1 MSEVTRRDPAV
12 TSRMMAAVRNK
23 DSKAELA
30 LRRALHARGVRY
42 RLHAKDVIG
51 RPDLVIRKYHLAIF
65 VDGDFWHGNAWR
77 LRGLQRLEDMFPTNT
92 EFWAAKIR
100 RNMARDAEVNEA
112 LANDGWTVVR
122 VWESD
127 VRADL
132 KRTVKNVIDV
142 IEVARRRASRR
153 DPEGSP

>member
-1 MSEVTRRDPAV
+1 
-12 TSRMMAAVRNK
+12 MMAAVRHK

-42 RLHAKDVIG
+42 RLHAKDVLG
-51 RPDLVIRKYHLAIF
+51 RPDLVIRKYRLAIF

-77 LRGLQRLEDMFPTNT
+77 LRGLQRLEDLFPTNT

-100 RNMARDAEVNEA
+100 RNMARDAEVTKVLE
-112 LANDGWTVVR
+112 NDGWTVVR

-127 VRADL
+127 VQADL
-132 KRTVKNVIDV
+132 GGTAAHVLEV
-142 IEVARRRASRR
+142 IEAARRHASPHIPKGGNRCGMTL
-153 DPEGSP
+153 DYD